1 MVGIVVVSH
10 SRALADAAVA
20 LASEMLHGQRV
31 PIEVAAGLD
40 ETTFGTDATAIV
52 TAITEADAAADGGVV
67 VLMDL
72 GSAVLSAELALE
84 LLDDEVRERV
94 LLCPASLVE
103 GLVVAAV
110 SAAGGASRAEVAAE
124 ADGALAGKL
133 AQLGG
138 PAPAPDETGS
148 PGGRPGELVASFTVV
163 NPHGLH
169 ARPAAVLAA
178 RAREF
183 DAQVELRNRTTGT
196 GWVPAASLSKLGT
209 LGALPGHQ
217 LEIRAKGGQA
227 EQALDELLALGL
239 RGFDESPSSVR
250 PAPPAPARPAPPA
263 PDTAPSDTAPS
274 AAAPSAA
281 ARSAAAGREV
291 TTAPIAASPGLGIGP
306 AYPLRT
312 DAPVPVDEAILEGD
326 PDRAAEWRRLTDAVD
341 NAREDIR
348 RVRSRAA
355 EQVGEAEASIF
366 DAHLAMLDDPEL
378 LGGAHTRIDGG
389 AAAATAWAASIA
401 EAHDALAALEDEYL
415 RARAADVRAVG
426 DQVLRA
432 LAGGP
437 AEVASPEGVLVA
449 ADLTPAQ
456 AAELDAARVDAVV
469 LAYGSLTAHATIL
482 LRALGI
488 PAVVAAGPAVLAIPE
503 GTLVAVDGIRGEVLV
518 DPDTEVQRALRER
531 AEALADQDREAR
543 ALTNQPA
550 TTLNGVPV
558 SVAANIG
565 SVADALAAAE
575 RGADLAGLVRTEFL
589 FLGRD
594 RAPDAAEQ
602 EHSYREIA
610 AALHGRRIT
619 LRTLDVGGDKPLSY
633 LPTPAEANPF
643 LGLRGIRLALAR
655 PELLAE
661 QLLAVVR
668 VAHDTPVDLMFPMV
682 STLDELLA
690 ARQMLAEA
698 IETAGEAEP
707 PELRVGIMV
716 EVPATALKAAVF
728 APHVDFFSIGT
739 NDLTQYT
746 LAAERGNDNVAAL
759 GDPLDPGVL
768 RLIDAVCRAAGGGA
782 GPLVAVCGEL
792 AADELAV
799 PLLLGLGVREL
810 SVNPR
815 AVPGVKQAVR
825 AVDLPKAV
833 ELAARTLRAES
844 ATAVRTLLTEFT
856 G

>member
-1 MVGIVVVSH
+1 MVGIVVVAH

-52 TAITEADAAADGGVV
+52 TAITDADAAADGGVV

-94 LLCPASLVE
+94 LLCPAPLVE
-103 GLVVAAV
+103 GLVVASV
-110 SAAGGASRAEVAAE
+110 TAAGGASRAEVAAE
-124 ADGALAGKL
+124 ASGALAGKL
-133 AQLGG
+133 AQLGD
-138 PAPAPDETGS
+138 PVSAPAETGS
-148 PGGRPGELVASFTVV
+148 PADHRAELVGSFTVV

-183 DAQVELRNRTTGT
+183 DAQVQLRNRTTGS

-217 LEIRAKGGQA
+217 LEIRAQGSQA

-239 RGFDESPSSVR
+239 RGFDESPASARPAAPASVR
-250 PAPPAPARPAPPA
+250 PPATAPAPFPA
-263 PDTAPSDTAPS
+263 DLGL
-274 AAAPSAA
+274 AA
-281 ARSAAAGREV
+281 
-291 TTAPIAASPGLGIGP
+291 APIAASPGLGIGP
-306 AYPLRT
+306 ACPLRAEAAVQLDAAT
-312 DAPVPVDEAILEGD
+312 DEGD
-326 PDRAAEWRRLTDAVD
+326 TDPAAEWRRLTDAVD
-341 NAREDIR
+341 TAREDIQ
-348 RVRSRAA
+348 RVRARAA
-355 EQVGEAEASIF
+355 EQVGEAEAGIF

-389 AAAATAWAASIA
+389 TAAATAWAASIA
-401 EAHDALAALEDEYL
+401 EAHDALAALDDEYL

-488 PAVVAAGPAVLAIPE
+488 PAVVAAGPAVLAIPD

-550 TTLNGVPV
+550 ATLNGVPV

-589 FLGRD
+589 FLDRD
-594 RAPDAAEQ
+594 SAPDVAEQ
-602 EHSYREIA
+602 ERSYREIA

-633 LPTPAEANPF
+633 LPAPAEANPF

-661 QLLAVVR
+661 QLLAIVR

-682 STLDELLA
+682 STLDELLS
-690 ARQMLAEA
+690 ARRMLTEA
-698 IETAGEAEP
+698 IEAADAGDP

-833 ELAARTLRAES
+833 ELAARALQAES
-844 ATAVRTLLTEFT
+844 ATAVRALLTQFT